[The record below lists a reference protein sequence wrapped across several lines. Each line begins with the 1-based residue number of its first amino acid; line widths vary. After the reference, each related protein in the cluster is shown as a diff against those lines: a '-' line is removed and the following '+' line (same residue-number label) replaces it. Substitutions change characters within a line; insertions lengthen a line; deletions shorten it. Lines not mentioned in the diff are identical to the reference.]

1 MAHRQIGAMRL
12 ALAQFS
18 VAPAPDSFAGF
29 VARLQAL
36 GQDAKAAGA
45 DILVLPEYAAM
56 ALAGATVK
64 TPDLAGELEV
74 VVSQAGSLIT
84 ALRDIAAAEKIFIL
98 GGTLPMR
105 DADDKIRNRAPFC
118 SPIGGLAFQDKQTM
132 TRFEAEIWGIS
143 PGAAPK
149 VFDTAIGRIG
159 VSICYDSE
167 FPLHVRAQAAAG
179 AQVLLI
185 PSCTDNLA
193 GFNRVRLSARAR
205 ALENQFFTAVSPL
218 IGAAPWSA
226 AIDENTG
233 YAALYAPPDKVF
245 PPSGIIAKGELN
257 APTLLI
263 ADADL
268 TLVDKTRRD
277 GAVLNHRD
285 WPPTPQAEII
295 PLP

>member
-1 MAHRQIGAMRL
+1 MRL

-18 VAPAPDSFAGF
+18 VAPAPASFAAF
-29 VARLQAL
+29 IARLRAL
-36 GQDAKAAGA
+36 ASDARAAGA

-56 ALAGATVK
+56 ILAGVSVHAPALT
-64 TPDLAGELEV
+64 AELEAV
-74 VVSQAGSLIT
+74 VGEADGLIA
-84 ALRDIAAAEKIFIL
+84 ALRDIAATEKLFIV

-105 DADDKIRNRAPFC
+105 DADGKIRNRAPLC
-118 SPIGGLAFQDKQTM
+118 SPTGGLAFQDKQNM

-143 PGAAPK
+143 PGGPPK
-149 VFDTAIGRIG
+149 IFDTAIGRIG

-179 AQVLLI
+179 AQILLI
-185 PSCTDNLA
+185 PSCTENLA

-205 ALENQFFTAVSPL
+205 ALENQFYTAVSPL
-218 IGAAPWSA
+218 VGAAPWSA

-233 YAALYAPPDKVF
+233 YAALFAPPDKVF

-257 APTLLI
+257 AAALLI

-268 TLVDKTRRD
+268 SLVEKTRRD

-285 WPPTPQAEII
+285 WPATPPADITA
-295 PLP
+295 LP

>member
-1 MAHRQIGAMRL
+1 MRL

-18 VAPAPDSFAGF
+18 AAPAPASFAAF
-29 VARLQAL
+29 IARLQAI
-36 GQDAKAAGA
+36 GRDAKTAGA
-45 DILVLPEYAAM
+45 DLLVLPEYAAM
-56 ALAGATVK
+56 ILAGATIGA
-64 TPDLAGELEV
+64 PNLAAELDAV
-74 VVSQAGSLIT
+74 VAQADALIA
-84 ALRDIAAAEKIFIL
+84 ALRDIAAAEKLFIL

-105 DADDKIRNRAPFC
+105 DADGKIRNRAPFC
-118 SPIGGLAFQDKQTM
+118 SPTGHLAFQDKQNM

-143 PGAAPK
+143 PGGPPK
-149 VFDTAIGRIG
+149 IFATAIGRIG

-179 AQVLLI
+179 AQIMLI

-205 ALENQFFTAVSPL
+205 ALENQFFTAVCPL
-218 IGAAPWSA
+218 VGTATWSA

-257 APTLLI
+257 APALLI

-268 TLVDKTRRD
+268 SLVEQTRRD
-277 GAVLNHRD
+277 GAVFNHRD
-285 WPPTPQAEII
+285 WPAIPAADII
-295 PLP
+295 ALP